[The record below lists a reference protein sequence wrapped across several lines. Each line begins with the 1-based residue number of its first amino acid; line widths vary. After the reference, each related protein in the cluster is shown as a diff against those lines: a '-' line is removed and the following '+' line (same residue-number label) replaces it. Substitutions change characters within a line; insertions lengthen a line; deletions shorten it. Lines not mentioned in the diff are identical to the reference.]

1 MADLVQLKIKV
12 IEHKTVK
19 QLAANPKDTVASFRV
34 AVAEMLGDDPALFTF
49 FKPASDEDL
58 GQWLRDDYP
67 LDFYVFNQ
75 TTTGDSKYFEWR
87 RTARAVKVILGQDR
101 LKSFL
106 IDDTLRV
113 GDLISRISNGFG
125 TSIAIAEEVLLE
137 QNENETDLLYPDM
150 TLREQGYGGECLVGL
165 YIKSHNRLEPSPS
178 AVEAQTTDLG
188 LFVRIPYKEG
198 WLMRKRAGPMGTTT
212 WAKQWFVIQKNKLY
226 FYSKSKSDKGT
237 AEPLG
242 CVNAKSISK
251 VKRIDQATDV
261 PSPKGPQAKSCFEV
275 ITGNKDYRLLAKSP
289 QDMENWITQLDLAR
303 RMFAVDAHS
312 TYAPQRSHSKNDV
325 NRLRSS
331 TSFKSIP
338 QIQKLSVPSGTT
350 TETTTSK
357 SPSGP
362 PKKLEDVGFK
372 VKNGETDNSEEA
384 SSKVK
389 FQEPS
394 QMSPNKVQKVSDDSS
409 DIYSNNSN
417 SNSNNSNK
425 ASNMVSSLGLANDPN
440 EYVMS
445 PRTAHKYKSLN
456 MKYENILKTSPS
468 SVASPPSMPSIPFQG
483 APGFTTASG
492 SPSGF
497 SFFPIP
503 PPEIISSANNTSPS
517 SLPSSSPMDTIIILN
532 NNNNSTGTTNTN
544 VNNNN
549 NNKNASGT
557 NSTGTTETKGFM
569 SKKNLSVVIPEPT
582 TKPLLPLPLNLRTP
596 TPTDGSHIVSPQ
608 SLFEGITGDLSLNN
622 FFSTTPHSGAF
633 TPTNWPSLHWQS
645 PRQSYISPRIE
656 SSGLYDPISL
666 GLGKVSPVLKKP
678 RLGDDKE

>member
-1 MADLVQLKIKV
+1 MELSILCDCEI
-12 IEHKTVK
+12 
-19 QLAANPKDTVASFRV
+19 
-34 AVAEMLGDDPALFTF
+34 ALIIF
-49 FKPASDEDL
+49 S
-58 GQWLRDDYP
+58 
-67 LDFYVFNQ
+67 
-75 TTTGDSKYFEWR
+75 
-87 RTARAVKVILGQDR
+87 
-101 LKSFL
+101 
-106 IDDTLRV
+106 
-113 GDLISRISNGFG
+113 SNGKLFQYSS
-125 TSIAIAEEVLLE
+125 TDMDKVLLRY
-137 QNENETDLLYPDM
+137 TDF
-150 TLREQGYGGECLVGL
+150 
-165 YIKSHNRLEPSPS
+165 
-178 AVEAQTTDLG
+178 TD
-188 LFVRIPYKEG
+188 PHK
-198 WLMRKRAGPMGTTT
+198 
-212 WAKQWFVIQKNKLY
+212 
-226 FYSKSKSDKGT
+226 
-237 AEPLG
+237 PL
-242 CVNAKSISK
+242 
-251 VKRIDQATDV
+251 T
-261 PSPKGPQAKSCFEV
+261 
-275 ITGNKDYRLLAKSP
+275 NKDYTKSFSNKSKKDDGSSRESSP
-289 QDMENWITQLDLAR
+289 
-303 RMFAVDAHS
+303 
-312 TYAPQRSHSKNDV
+312 SHEDDKPY
-325 NRLRSS
+325 RSS
-331 TSFKSIP
+331 ASN
-338 QIQKLSVPSGTT
+338 SG
-350 TETTTSK
+350 S
-357 SPSGP
+357 
-362 PKKLEDVGFK
+362 
-372 VKNGETDNSEEA
+372 
-384 SSKVK
+384 
-389 FQEPS
+389 
-394 QMSPNKVQKVSDDSS
+394 
-409 DIYSNNSN
+409 SN
-417 SNSNNSNK
+417 SNSNNNK